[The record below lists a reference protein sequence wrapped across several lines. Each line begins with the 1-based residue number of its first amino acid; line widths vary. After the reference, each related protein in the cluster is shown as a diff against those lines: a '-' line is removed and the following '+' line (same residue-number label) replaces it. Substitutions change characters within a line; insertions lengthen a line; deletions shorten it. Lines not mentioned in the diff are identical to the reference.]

1 MASTTDWKQLPD
13 SVVDPITLEPIN
25 ELRVEP
31 FKINQLTNKVDS
43 AINC

>member
-31 FKINQLTNKVDS
+31 SQGTGDGGFGDD
-43 AINC
+43 